1 VGEGVSAR
9 AGPSRRSTPADWC
22 RAGLA
27 LLRDEGPSGVTL
39 ERLCASLGRTK
50 GSFYHHFR
58 GLHAFQ
64 TALLAEWE
72 EQHTG
77 RPIAA
82 ASHAEGA
89 ARRSALLDAVVLGID
104 HDLDRAV
111 RAWGRHD
118 ARVREAVRRVD
129 ARRMGYL
136 VDLHRDRGR
145 SDARG
150 LAELEYAV
158 FLGAQ
163 ELELLA
169 DAERGP
175 ALRRALAAALQHLAG
190 TSARPATGRRMAGRR

>member
-1 VGEGVSAR
+1 VGEGVSAL
-9 AGPSRRSTPADWC
+9 AIPSRRSTPADWC
-22 RAGLA
+22 GAGLA
-27 LLRDEGPSGVTL
+27 LLRDVGPGAITI
-39 ERLCASLGRTK
+39 ERLCAALGRTK

-58 GLHAFQ
+58 DLRAFQ
-64 TALLAEWE
+64 AALLAAWE

-82 ASHAEGA
+82 AAGAEGA
-89 ARRSALLDAVVLGID
+89 GRRSALLDAVLGID
-104 HDLDRAV
+104 HGLDRAV

-118 ARVREAVRRVD
+118 ARIREAVRRVD

-136 VDLHRDRGR
+136 AELHRDRGR
-145 SDARG
+145 SDPRR

-163 ELELLA
+163 ELELMA

-175 ALRRALAAALQHLAG
+175 ALRRALAAALQHLGG
-190 TSARPATGRRMAGRR
+190 TSPRPANGRRMPGRR